1 MYTHAARAVLTPR
14 LRGQVALNRMAL
26 ARGEARYNELAIQL
40 AKAVHRH
47 FEWSTPGGGL
57 HMHWKM
63 SIDLRR
69 PAVMSEGNLDPFD
82 CLATYKLLQEHAA
95 HTPHALVNEIRGAL
109 HCCLQLWS
117 VDSSL
122 MFLRVQMWRA
132 W

>member
-1 MYTHAARAVLTPR
+1 
-14 LRGQVALNRMAL
+14 MAL

-47 FEWSTPGGGL
+47 FVWSTPGGGL

-82 CLATYKLLQEHAA
+82 CLATYKLLQEHAV

-109 HCCLQLWS
+109 HCLKHGWWCCTAGSRCSAQT
-117 VDSSL
+117 
-122 MFLRVQMWRA
+122 WRA